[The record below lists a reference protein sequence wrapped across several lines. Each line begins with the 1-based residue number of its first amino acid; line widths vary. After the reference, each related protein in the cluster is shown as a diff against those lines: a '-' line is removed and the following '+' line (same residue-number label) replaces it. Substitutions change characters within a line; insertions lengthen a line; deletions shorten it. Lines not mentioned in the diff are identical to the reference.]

1 MGKQETYLFIVG
13 NLTFQLQKYHQ
24 NCKANV
30 KVNLRLSDYLQLGLT
45 MIEHKKVP
53 DVTCLLH

>member
-1 MGKQETYLFIVG
+1 MAKQETYLCIVE
-13 NLTFQLQKYHQ
+13 NLTFQLQKYLQ

-30 KVNLRLSDYLQLGLT
+30 KVNLRLSDHLQLGLT
-45 MIEHKKVP
+45 MIEHRKVP

>member
-1 MGKQETYLFIVG
+1 MGKQETYLFNVE
-13 NLTFQLQKYHQ
+13 NLTFQLQKYLQ

-30 KVNLRLSDYLQLGLT
+30 KVNLRLSDYQLGLT
-45 MIEHKKVP
+45 MIERRKVP